1 MKKSI
6 KILEKPS
13 NISQMKKSEDSSE
26 STPQSEEKKLQDYF
40 SEVRRQATEAH
51 QYYEERFKTK

>member
-1 MKKSI
+1 MNKSCENLT
-6 KILEKPS
+6 K
-13 NISQMKKSEDSSE
+13 QKSELSPK

-51 QYYEERFKTK
+51 QYFKERFKTKSEPLK